1 MTAEATLRQRIKR
14 MFQENLGLKVFSLA
28 VSIGLFTVVHGA
40 ESGQRSFQ
48 VQVVAILP
56 PASKGKVLVNKIPDK
71 VSVKLSGS
79 QSVINS
85 IRSLESVQIDLTGAH
100 EYYYFEPS
108 LFGLPAGLDVQ
119 VTPPSLTLDWEARL
133 ERKLPVRV
141 QLAGLA
147 NPNLELVSKPVV
159 TPARISVSGPRS
171 SVEQLKDLVTE
182 PVSLSDLGPGTHRR
196 HVPLLPLPENI
207 AVTEGNEINVEITI
221 DTKKEQRRLRHLEVA
236 ALGVNNE
243 IVMRPAFVDVVVAAP
258 QGVLDELNPEH
269 LVPVVDLAGVN
280 LGGGAVSVPVAVRG
294 LAEGARVVRTEP
306 ADVLVR
312 SK

>member
-1 MTAEATLRQRIKR
+1 MTAEATLRQRLKR
-14 MFQENLGLKVFSLA
+14 LLQENLGLKLFSLA
-28 VSIGLFTVVHGA
+28 VAIGLFTVVHGA

-71 VSVKLSGS
+71 VSVRLSGS

-108 LFGLPAGLDVQ
+108 LFGLPAGIDVQ
-119 VTPPSLTLDWEARL
+119 VTPPSLTLDWQARL

-141 QLAGLA
+141 QLSGLMS
-147 NPNLELVSKPVV
+147 PGLELDGSPSV
-159 TPARISVSGPRS
+159 TPSRVTVSGPRL

-182 PVSLSDLGPGTHRR
+182 PVSLADLGPGTHRR

-207 AVTEGNEINVEITI
+207 AVAEGNEIDVELSI
-221 DTKKEQRRLRHLEVA
+221 DTKKEHRRLRHLEVA
-236 ALGVNNE
+236 ALGVNGE
-243 IVMRPAFVDVVVAAP
+243 VVMRPAFVDVLVAAP
-258 QGVLDELNPEH
+258 QAELDELNPEH
-269 LVPVVDLAGVN
+269 LVPVVELAGVD
-280 LGGGAVSVPVAVRG
+280 LAAGAVVPVAVRG
-294 LAEGARVVRTEP
+294 LPEEARVVRTEP

-312 SK
+312 PK